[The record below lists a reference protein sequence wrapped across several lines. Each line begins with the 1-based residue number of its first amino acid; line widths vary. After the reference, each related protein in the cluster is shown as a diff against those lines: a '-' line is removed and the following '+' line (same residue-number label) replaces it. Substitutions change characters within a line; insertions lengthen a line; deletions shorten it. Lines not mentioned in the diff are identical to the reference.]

1 VIAGCIAKSDKNL
14 INVPRQFISLGR
26 NKEALRKKT
35 AKFD

>member
-1 VIAGCIAKSDKNL
+1 VIAGCIAKYDKNL